1 MGKLEFGMVTTRAF
15 LAISLALTLAGC
27 SSMSESQCRVADW
40 YRVGQTDGG
49 SGVEHNRLADYADD
63 CGKIG
68 IRPNTAAYRQG
79 WDQGILAYCTPYN
92 GWLAGVDG
100 QHNKAAVCRGQA
112 GYEGFA
118 QSHRAGLQVY
128 KTQSRMASN
137 DGELRRLQR
146 QLEDTP
152 KDEDKR
158 RIRNHMRSLDRE
170 QDLLRN
176 ILRYQMT
183 FAP

>member
-1 MGKLEFGMVTTRAF
+1 MGKLEFGMTTTRAF
-15 LAISLALTLAGC
+15 LALSLALTLAGC
-27 SSMSESQCRVADW
+27 ASMSESQCRVADW
-40 YRVGQTDGG
+40 YRVGLADGG
-49 SGVEHNRLADYADD
+49 SGTEHNRLADYAED

-68 IRPNTAAYRQG
+68 IRPDTTAYRQG
-79 WDQGILAYCTPYN
+79 WDQGIVAYCTPYN

-100 QHNKAAVCRGQA
+100 QHAKAAVCQGQA

-118 QSHRAGLQVY
+118 QSHRAGLLVH

-137 DGELRRLQR
+137 DSELRRLQR
-146 QLEDTP
+146 QLEDAT

-158 RIRNHMRSLDRE
+158 RIRNQMRNLDRE

-176 ILRYQMT
+176 TLRYQMT